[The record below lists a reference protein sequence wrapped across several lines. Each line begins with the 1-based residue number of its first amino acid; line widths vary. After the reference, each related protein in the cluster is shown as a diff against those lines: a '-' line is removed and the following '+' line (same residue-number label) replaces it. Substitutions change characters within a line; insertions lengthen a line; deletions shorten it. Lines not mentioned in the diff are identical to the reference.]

1 MKQKLETIYETNIV
15 HNSFLDKDS
24 IIQAM
29 VESYNLG
36 KQELINWLSEKDY
49 LSDDKKS
56 LLKEYNNLIN
66 NIKKMTNEEFTLE
79 ILMEAES
86 LGIRKEVLELSHKIK
101 QENEFMDINTSI
113 EKAFHYMKSK
123 LQKHNNV

>member
-1 MKQKLETIYETNIV
+1 MKQKLETIYETNII

-49 LSDDKKS
+49 LSDDKKT
-56 LLKEYNNLIN
+56 LLKEYNNHFNHIT
-66 NIKKMTNEEFTLE
+66 K
-79 ILMEAES
+79 
-86 LGIRKEVLELSHKIK
+86 
-101 QENEFMDINTSI
+101 
-113 EKAFHYMKSK
+113 
-123 LQKHNNV
+123 

>member
-49 LSDDKKS
+49 LSDDKKT
-56 LLKEYNNLIN
+56 LLKEYNNHFN
-66 NIKKMTNEEFTLE
+66 NITKWLAFINRLPLMT
-79 ILMEAES
+79 
-86 LGIRKEVLELSHKIK
+86 
-101 QENEFMDINTSI
+101 
-113 EKAFHYMKSK
+113 
-123 LQKHNNV
+123 

>member
-24 IIQAM
+24 IIQSM

-49 LSDDKKS
+49 LSDDKQT

-66 NIKKMTNEEFTLE
+66 NIKK
-79 ILMEAES
+79 
-86 LGIRKEVLELSHKIK
+86 
-101 QENEFMDINTSI
+101 
-113 EKAFHYMKSK
+113 
-123 LQKHNNV
+123 

>member
-49 LSDDKKS
+49 LSDDKKT
-56 LLKEYNNLIN
+56 LLEEYNNHFN
-66 NIKKMTNEEFTLE
+66 NITK
-79 ILMEAES
+79 
-86 LGIRKEVLELSHKIK
+86 
-101 QENEFMDINTSI
+101 
-113 EKAFHYMKSK
+113 
-123 LQKHNNV
+123 

>member
-49 LSDDKKS
+49 LSDDKKT
-56 LLKEYNNLIN
+56 LLKEYNNLTN
-66 NIKKMTNEEFTLE
+66 NIKK
-79 ILMEAES
+79 
-86 LGIRKEVLELSHKIK
+86 
-101 QENEFMDINTSI
+101 
-113 EKAFHYMKSK
+113 
-123 LQKHNNV
+123 

>member
-29 VESYNLG
+29 MESYNLG

-49 LSDDKKS
+49 LSDDKQT

-66 NIKKMTNEEFTLE
+66 NIKK
-79 ILMEAES
+79 
-86 LGIRKEVLELSHKIK
+86 
-101 QENEFMDINTSI
+101 
-113 EKAFHYMKSK
+113 
-123 LQKHNNV
+123 

>member
-49 LSDDKKS
+49 LSDDKQT

-66 NIKKMTNEEFTLE
+66 NIKK
-79 ILMEAES
+79 
-86 LGIRKEVLELSHKIK
+86 
-101 QENEFMDINTSI
+101 
-113 EKAFHYMKSK
+113 
-123 LQKHNNV
+123 

>member
-24 IIQAM
+24 IIQSM

-49 LSDDKKS
+49 LSDDKQT
-56 LLKEYNNLIN
+56 LLKEYNNHFN
-66 NIKKMTNEEFTLE
+66 NITK
-79 ILMEAES
+79 
-86 LGIRKEVLELSHKIK
+86 
-101 QENEFMDINTSI
+101 
-113 EKAFHYMKSK
+113 
-123 LQKHNNV
+123 

>member
-49 LSDDKKS
+49 LSDDKKT
-56 LLKEYNNLIN
+56 LLKEYNNLMN
-66 NIKKMTNEEFTLE
+66 NIKK
-79 ILMEAES
+79 
-86 LGIRKEVLELSHKIK
+86 
-101 QENEFMDINTSI
+101 
-113 EKAFHYMKSK
+113 
-123 LQKHNNV
+123 

>member
-24 IIQAM
+24 IIQSM

-49 LSDDKKS
+49 LSDDKKT

-66 NIKKMTNEEFTLE
+66 NIKK
-79 ILMEAES
+79 
-86 LGIRKEVLELSHKIK
+86 
-101 QENEFMDINTSI
+101 
-113 EKAFHYMKSK
+113 
-123 LQKHNNV
+123 

>member
-49 LSDDKKS
+49 LSDDKKT

-66 NIKKMTNEEFTLE
+66 NIKK
-79 ILMEAES
+79 
-86 LGIRKEVLELSHKIK
+86 
-101 QENEFMDINTSI
+101 
-113 EKAFHYMKSK
+113 
-123 LQKHNNV
+123 

>member
-1 MKQKLETIYETNIV
+1 MKQKLEEIYELNIV

-49 LSDDKKS
+49 LSDDKQT

-66 NIKKMTNEEFTLE
+66 NIKK
-79 ILMEAES
+79 
-86 LGIRKEVLELSHKIK
+86 
-101 QENEFMDINTSI
+101 
-113 EKAFHYMKSK
+113 
-123 LQKHNNV
+123 